1 MELDTANPAFVARI
15 VERFAALADESRIR
29 LLMRL
34 KSAPA
39 NVGALSGE
47 LEIGQASVSKHLGV
61 LKRVGIVDCER
72 KGTQCIYFVKDQ
84 PIFDLCR
91 LVCDGVTRHV
101 EEEHAALTA
110 GKPSKKGRKS

>member
-1 MELDTANPAFVARI
+1 MELDAANPAFLARI
-15 VERFAALADESRIR
+15 VERFSALADESRIR

-34 KSAPA
+34 KSSPA
-39 NVGALSGE
+39 NVGTLSAE
-47 LEIGQASVSKHLGV
+47 LGIGQASVSKHLGL

-84 PIFDLCR
+84 PIFNLCR

-101 EEEHAALTA
+101 EEEHAALMA
-110 GKPSKKGRKS
+110 GKPGKKGPKS